1 MPRWL
6 LYTLLAV
13 ICWGVWALL
22 GKVIGDALSPALTQ
36 ALSTIGLL
44 PIMLVLWRFQKSSKE
59 AHQRGSSTKG
69 KLFALGAGVITCL
82 GNISYYDVLNRGAK
96 ASMVVPLTA
105 LYPLVTVLLALVV
118 LKEHLNLIQGLGI
131 ALSLVAIYL
140 FNVQQEEGFLSVWLL
155 LALIPIA
162 LWGIAGLLQKLAT
175 NHISGESATLWFL
188 LAFVPVATGI
198 LVLAHWPALVSG
210 RTWLLVAALGFTFAL
225 GNLGLLAAFASNGKA
240 SIIAP
245 LAGLYPL
252 VSIPIAIIALHERI
266 GFREGTGI
274 VLALISVI
282 ALSRETPVEEKR
294 VVSSNIQ
301 QPTAK

>member
-13 ICWGVWALL
+13 VCWGIWALL
-22 GKVIGDALSPALTQ
+22 GKVIGDALSPGLTQ

-44 PIMLVLWRFQKSSKE
+44 PIMLVLWRRQSSQKRT
-59 AHQRGSSTKG
+59 HQLAFATRG

-82 GNISYYDVLNRGAK
+82 GNIAYYDVLNRGAK

-118 LKEHLNLIQGLGI
+118 LKEQLNLIQGLGI

-140 FNVQQEEGFLSVWLL
+140 FNVPQEQGFLSVWLL

-175 NHISGESATLWFL
+175 NHISGEVATLWFL
-188 LAFVPVATGI
+188 LAFVPVAVGI
-198 LVLAHWPALVSG
+198 LVLERLPALISDK
-210 RTWLLVAALGFTFAL
+210 TWLLVASLGFTFAL
-225 GNLGLLAAFASNGKA
+225 GNLGLLAAFANNGKA
-240 SIIAP
+240 SVIAP

-252 VSIPIAIIALHERI
+252 VSIPIALVALHERI
-266 GFREGTGI
+266 GWREGIGI

-282 ALSRETPVEEKR
+282 ALSWETRGEEKR
-294 VVSSNIQ
+294 FETSNIQ